1 MQNYASARDEA
12 ARAKV
17 PPPFA
22 RAQVRGM
29 CDFSYGSEAPVAA
42 RTELSVEFA
51 PVDHTGRMHPV
62 DEGQCRFRPGAPS
75 LCFLL
80 LRKVIDGNVTTAM
93 QRALMGDF
101 RPNATETAWT
111 APEYRCC

>member
-1 MQNYASARDEA
+1 
-12 ARAKV
+12 
-17 PPPFA
+17 
-22 RAQVRGM
+22 M

-62 DEGQCRFRPGAPS
+62 DEGQCRSRPGAPS

-101 RPNATETAWT
+101 RPNATDSETAWT

>member
-1 MQNYASARDEA
+1 MR
-12 ARAKV
+12 
-17 PPPFA
+17 
-22 RAQVRGM
+22 
-29 CDFSYGSEAPVAA
+29 SEAPVAA

-93 QRALMGDF
+93 QRATADYQMLDDAF
-101 RPNATETAWT
+101 RVRV
-111 APEYRCC
+111 APLKLPRRRPLRGRGRACL